1 MTSFTPMASL
11 IGGALIGV
19 AAVLLMALHGR
30 IAGLT
35 GILSGLL
42 PPTPAPDWAWRL
54 AFLAGM
60 VAAPAVYGGITGQPI
75 DIEVAATPTL
85 LLVSGLIV
93 GVGVTYSSGC
103 TSGHGVCG
111 LARGSGRS
119 VVAVL
124 TFMATA
130 ALTVFITRHVIGG

>member
-1 MTSFTPMASL
+1 MTSFTPVASL
-11 IGGALIGV
+11 IGGALIGL
-19 AAVLLMALHGR
+19 AAVMLLALHGR
-30 IAGLT
+30 IAGVT

-42 PPTPAPDWAWRL
+42 PPAPAPDWTWRL

-60 VAAPAVYGGITGQPI
+60 VAAPLAYTSVAGQPVE
-75 DIEVAATPTL
+75 IEVAAPAGW

-93 GVGVTYSSGC
+93 GVGVTYGSGC

-111 LARGSGRS
+111 LARGSSRS
-119 VVAVL
+119 IVAVL

-130 ALTVFITRHVIGG
+130 ALTVFITRHVLGG